1 MPRPTSSTTLQRP
14 DLAALAYEY
23 YIAGADRG
31 FIGLS
36 LLPIFEV
43 AEQSADYPKIPLESL
58 LKMPTV
64 KRAARGAYPRSDWE
78 FETGT
83 YSCQE
88 YGWEEQIDD
97 SEAALY
103 ARYFDAETVAQA
115 RAVDILLRAQEQRIA
130 SALFNTSNITNTANV
145 GTEWSTVA
153 TCTPLAD
160 VATAKAAMKAA
171 SGLVP
176 NVIAMAEKVFNNL
189 MRSAEILAV
198 FRYTN
203 PIEIGSVEAKRNL
216 LAQYFGV
223 DQVLVGGAI
232 KDTKKKGAATTI
244 GDIWDDEY
252 VLLAKVS
259 NGGPDLRDPCLGR
272 SFLWTADSPQ
282 NLVVE
287 SYRED
292 QTRSDI
298 IRVRHNVDE
307 AFVFA
312 GAGYLIGNITA

>member
-1 MPRPTSSTTLQRP
+1 MPRPTSSTTIQRP
-14 DLAALAYEY
+14 DLGALAYEY
-23 YIAGADRG
+23 YLEADQRG
-31 FIGLS
+31 FIGLK
-36 LLPIFEV
+36 LMPIFEV
-43 AEQSADYPKIPLESL
+43 AEQSADYPKIPLEAL
-58 LKMPTV
+58 LKMPNL
-64 KRAARGAYPRSDWE
+64 KRAPRGNYARSDWE

-83 YSCQE
+83 YKAEE
-88 YGWEEQIDD
+88 YGWEEPIDD
-97 SEAALY
+97 VEAALY
-103 ARYFDAETVAQA
+103 ARFFDAETVANM
-115 RAVDILLRAQEQRIA
+115 RAVDILLRAQEQRVA
-130 SALFNTSNITNTANV
+130 SLLFNTSNITGTTNV

-160 VATAKAAMKAA
+160 VEAGKTAIKAA

-176 NVIAMAEKVFNNL
+176 NVIAMSDKVFGNVT
-189 MRSAEILAV
+189 RSKEILDA

-203 PIEIGSVEAKRNL
+203 PVESGNREVKRAL

-223 DQVLVGGAI
+223 DEVLVGGAI
-232 KDTKKKGAATTI
+232 KDTKKKGTATTI

-252 VLLAKVS
+252 VLLAKIS

-287 SYRED
+287 SYREEKI
-292 QTRSDI
+292 RSNV

-307 AFVFA
+307 ALVFA
-312 GAGYLIGNITA
+312 GAGYLLGNITA